1 MDRLPIFEAIA
12 DILTQ
17 DYAGADQLRFT
28 EARQPFLAFCA
39 QLNEQHNFE
48 DEQLFN
54 FVQLYLQTIGN
65 PKVVFAI
72 RPHAGFQPYTRG
84 FSARSD
90 GSRLFVSDITGETR
104 LKPGDQI
111 LKINYA
117 APAGFRS
124 VSSMMQHEVLLNER
138 DQWEAYLNHAKV
150 LLVEHAGGEQEKIIL
165 KKFAPAQKPAQLT
178 GQRLPDGAFC
188 LRIDHFNDG
197 GAIADLIAAVQEPLA
212 QARHLILDLR
222 LNQGGYAEAFA
233 PLLPY
238 LCDRETSL
246 SQFLPENSV
255 YTRFSPRN
263 CDLSLAQLRPYLQSP
278 DADVRATAAALSAE
292 IQAQRGQPWVLE
304 ADSLSDERLPCRRSA
319 QQITILTDSTCEDE
333 AERFALA
340 CRRFSG
346 VRLVGRPTRGSL
358 EYSNPVSADFG
369 FGCSLTYPISRSA
382 ACQAGQGY
390 ASSGVPVDVYI
401 PWSPDEIHTDRV
413 LAQALAQ

>member
-1 MDRLPIFEAIA
+1 
-12 DILTQ
+12 
-17 DYAGADQLRFT
+17 
-28 EARQPFLAFCA
+28 
-39 QLNEQHNFE
+39 
-48 DEQLFN
+48 
-54 FVQLYLQTIGN
+54 
-65 PKVVFAI
+65 
-72 RPHAGFQPYTRG
+72 
-84 FSARSD
+84 
-90 GSRLFVSDITGETR
+90 
-104 LKPGDQI
+104 
-111 LKINYA
+111 
-117 APAGFRS
+117 
-124 VSSMMQHEVLLNER
+124 
-138 DQWEAYLNHAKV
+138 
-150 LLVEHAGGEQEKIIL
+150 
-165 KKFAPAQKPAQLT
+165 
-178 GQRLPDGAFC
+178 
-188 LRIDHFNDG
+188 
-197 GAIADLIAAVQEPLA
+197 
-212 QARHLILDLR
+212 LILDLR
-222 LNQGGYAEAFA
+222 FNQGGYAEAFA

-263 CDLSLAQLRPYLQSP
+263 CDLSLAQLRPYMQSP

-319 QQITILTDSTCEDE
+319 QQITILTDSACEDE

-390 ASSGVPVDVYI
+390 AGSGVPVDVYI